1 MYNATQIGEN
11 LFSCN
16 ECGGKIDSGFM
27 NFYNHSLICKKPN
40 TWPIDPNAPKISK
53 YRFTDVL
60 NNKNKNYDL
69 ILVGGNHLN
78 SLAVELAK
86 YNEFNGVKICHT
98 EKSLDELMLE
108 NGIRSD
114 FNFKITAPP
123 IIPELTLKDNFV
135 YSGKSPRNMR
145 REKSRKAKKRRK

>member
-11 LFSCN
+11 LYSCN

-27 NFYNHSLICKKPN
+27 NFYNHSLICRKYK

-53 YRFTDVL
+53 YRLTDVL
-60 NNKNKNYDL
+60 NNKNKNHDL

-78 SLAVELAK
+78 SIAVELAK
-86 YNEFNGVKICHT
+86 YNEFNGVKICQT
-98 EKSLDELMLE
+98 ESLDELMLE

-123 IIPELTLKDNFV
+123 IIPELTLKDDFV
-135 YSGKSPRNMR
+135 YSGKSARNMR
-145 REKSRKAKKRRK
+145 REKSRKTKKRRK